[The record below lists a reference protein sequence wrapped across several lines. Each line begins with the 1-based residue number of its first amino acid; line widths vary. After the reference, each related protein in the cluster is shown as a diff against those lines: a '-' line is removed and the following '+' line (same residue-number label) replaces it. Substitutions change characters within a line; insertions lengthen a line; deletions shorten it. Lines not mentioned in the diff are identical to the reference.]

1 MFNNIKISTKLMGLV
16 ILLALFS
23 GVVGYVGYYFN
34 SKATET
40 ASGMYEDSLISIK
53 TIALLRANNRAI
65 VGDTT
70 ELITAPVNK
79 AREEKLV
86 AEIQQRVKED
96 DDLMSSFENGSLVAY
111 EKERLPKMKEELK
124 SFREKRQMALNLA
137 LAGKREEAYAFFVT
151 DTVPHFDK
159 FNEYLL
165 ELSNFNVKEAEKSN
179 QLNKSDASFANK
191 VLVIIPILVMIFAIL
206 FGTLLVR
213 SIFRRLNMVIV
224 IANEVASGNLTRKEI
239 KITAN
244 DEIGEMGRAFQEMLT
259 SLRKLVAEVSLSA
272 EQVAA
277 SSEELTANADQ
288 SADVASQ
295 VATSVTETAQSV
307 GQQNNAVE
315 DAIHLIE
322 QMSVNSQHDAEK
334 ASNAIAI
341 TNKAVS
347 ATQEGNRTIES
358 AIIQMTHIQR
368 TITNSGRTVSELGVQ
383 SKVIGQIVETISG
396 IASQTNLLALN
407 AAIEAARAGEEGRG
421 FAVVAEEVRKLAEQ
435 SQEAAKQIFEL
446 ISGVQAKTT
455 EAVTSMKAGTSDVEE
470 GIKVVNNAGTA
481 FKEIEISVK
490 QAAELS
496 NGIAQGLSV
505 LAANTKQVVTV
516 VHGIG
521 KESRE
526 ISGQTQTVSAATE
539 EQAAAMQEI
548 AAGSRSLA
556 ILAQKLQDE
565 VTKFSL

>member
-159 FNEYLL
+159 FNDYLL

-446 ISGVQAKTT
+446 ISGVQAKTK

>member
-159 FNEYLL
+159 FNDYLL